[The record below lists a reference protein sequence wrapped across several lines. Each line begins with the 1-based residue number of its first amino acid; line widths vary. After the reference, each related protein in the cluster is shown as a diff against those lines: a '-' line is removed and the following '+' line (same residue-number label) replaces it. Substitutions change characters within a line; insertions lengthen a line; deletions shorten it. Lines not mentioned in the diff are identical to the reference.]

1 MKKRSLAGRIFQSRF
16 FIVGLTAI
24 LFLLV
29 VGFFRS
35 FWRDYQIRQEIKQME
50 ITRQNLEDKK
60 IKTLE
65 LIEEME
71 GDNLA
76 EKEARVN
83 FGLIKPGEQ
92 VVFITEGTKKIN
104 ETKNKNVEQNNK
116 SNLTLWWEYFFAPK
130 TN

>member
-1 MKKRSLAGRIFQSRF
+1 MKKRSAAGRIFQSRF
-16 FIVGLTAI
+16 FIVGLIAI
-24 LFLLV
+24 LFLLA

-50 ITRQNLEDKK
+50 IAKQNLEDKK

-65 LIEEME
+65 LLEEME
-71 GDNLA
+71 GDGLA

-83 FGLIKPGEQ
+83 FGLVKPGEQ
-92 VVFITEGTKKIN
+92 VVIITEGTEKIN

-116 SNLTLWWEYFFAPK
+116 SNLILWWEYFFAPK
-130 TN
+130 NN